1 MPTLLQRAFA
11 PFIRRGT
18 LRVRAADGSSFTLGD
33 GGCPRVAI
41 RFTDLAAQRW
51 LLVDPELKLGELF
64 ADGRLVVEE
73 GSIYEL
79 FQLALQDSHGDRDRL
94 PVRAAPLVR
103 ALFARFGTR
112 NDARRSRRNV
122 AHHYDLDGA
131 FYSLFLDPDRQYSC
145 AYFER
150 PGMSLEAA
158 QLAKKRHVAAKL
170 LVEPGHSVLDI
181 GSGWGGLALYL
192 AQVAGAGRV
201 RGVTLSTEQLAYA
214 NRRAADEGLDGPV
227 AFALEDY
234 RTTRGPFD
242 RVVSVGMFEHV
253 GVADYDAYFGGV
265 ARLLAEDGVALV
277 HTIGR
282 TGPPAYLNPWM
293 AKYVFPGGHLPT
305 LSEIEPAVER
315 AGLVLCDVEV
325 LRLHYADTLRAWR
338 ERFLARRAEAVR
350 LTDERFCRLWEC
362 YLAMAE
368 AAFRFEDLVVFQLQ
382 FARRNDVVPLTRGY
396 IAEREARL
404 RAAEVRLEPAC
415 AAAGC

>member
-33 GGCPRVAI
+33 GGPPRVAI

-73 GSIYEL
+73 GSIYDL
-79 FQLALQDSHGDRDRL
+79 FKLALQDSHGDRDRL

-103 ALFARFGTR
+103 ALFARFGNR

-150 PGMSLEAA
+150 PEMSLEAA

-170 LVEPGHSVLDI
+170 LVEPGQSVLDI

-214 NRRAADEGLDGPV
+214 SRRAAEQGLDGPV

-305 LSEIEPAVER
+305 LSEIAPAVER

-382 FARRNDVVPLTRGY
+382 FARRNDGVPPPRAY

-404 RAAEVRLEPAC
+404 RAAEARLEPAC